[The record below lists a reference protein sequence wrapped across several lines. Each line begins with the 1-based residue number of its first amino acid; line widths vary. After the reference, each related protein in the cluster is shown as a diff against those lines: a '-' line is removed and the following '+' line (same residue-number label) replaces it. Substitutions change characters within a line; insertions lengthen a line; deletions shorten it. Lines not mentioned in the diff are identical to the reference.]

1 MAKISSGLYLSSDFF
16 LNNFYSNNRNVIKKN
31 NRNEYSK
38 LELSYEDSRAL
49 SKAAKRLPQNDYGSK
64 EEDTKDDN
72 INDTTKASIQA
83 FVSVYNNTLD
93 SGKSSTDY
101 DTQHYIKRLRTMTK
115 NHADELEDIGITIEK
130 DGKLT
135 VNEDLLKISDNSK
148 VEKIFSSDNE
158 FSKQVMKFANKLNF
172 AIQNDIYSQINGKG
186 LHINITM

>member
-31 NRNEYSK
+31 NRNDYSK

-49 SKAAKRLPQNDYGSK
+49 SKAAKRLPQNNYGSK

>member
-31 NRNEYSK
+31 NRNDYSK

-172 AIQNDIYSQINGKG
+172 AIQNDIYTQINGKG

>member
-31 NRNEYSK
+31 NRNDYSK